1 MRSLFPRI
9 FLSFWV
15 AMTLIG
21 AAFAVITA
29 ASYPSERGRRYRS
42 LVHESVRRLAM
53 DALEAEDTAAELS
66 RFHRAT
72 ETAVYLVDGD
82 RVYGPEPIPPEAR
95 SLGDRARGAEGEHT
109 LQLEDGVLVA
119 FALERPGSPVVIARM
134 RPVSPW
140 ARAVG
145 ADTLWW
151 RLLVVFLVGGLVALL
166 LARYLTRPLRA
177 LRRATQR
184 FAEGDLSVRVTP
196 ELSRADAEIAALG
209 ADFDRMAARV
219 EELVLAQ
226 RRLLTDVSH
235 ELNSPLA
242 RLRVAL
248 ELARQRAG
256 EGAAGP
262 LDRIERE
269 AERLSALIGEILTV
283 TRLEQG
289 EGTPMEALDLGALV
303 GEVARDADF
312 EARGKGRAVVA
323 QTEAVSVR
331 GDEEILRRAVEN
343 IVRNAIRFAPE
354 GSEVGITMGREGEQV
369 IVRVR
374 DHGPGVPEDAL
385 EDIFVPLYRVER
397 DRDRKTGGT
406 GLGLAIADRAVK
418 LHGGAIEAQNAKG
431 GGLLVTVRLPLG
443 APRGTPSGAVSG
455 PPDTGDGERRLDG
468 SAA

>member
-9 FLSFWV
+9 FVSFWI

-21 AAFAVITA
+21 ASFAVIYATTH
-29 ASYPSERGRRYRS
+29 PSERGRRFRS
-42 LVHESVRRLAM
+42 LVHDSIRRLAD
-53 DALEAEDTAAELS
+53 DALDAEARGEDAGDVLA
-66 RFHRAT
+66 RFHD
-72 ETAVYLVDGD
+72 ETGMAVYVIDGE
-82 RVYGPEPIPPEAR
+82 RAYGPTPVPREAKALAESAR
-95 SLGDRARGAEGEHT
+95 SGERTREIEG
-109 LQLEDGVLVA
+109 GVLVA
-119 FALERPGSPVVIARM
+119 FALDRAGEPIAVARL
-134 RPVSPW
+134 RGPSPW

-145 ADTLWW
+145 AETLHW
-151 RLLVVFLVGGLVALL
+151 RALVVFLVSGLVALL

-256 EGAAGP
+256 EGAGAP

-289 EGTPMEALDLGALV
+289 EGTPMQALDLGALV
-303 GEVARDADF
+303 EDVARDADF
-312 EARGKGRAVVA
+312 EAKGRGRAVVA
-323 QTEAVSVR
+323 STEPVTIT
-331 GDEEILRRAVEN
+331 GDEEILRRAIEN
-343 IVRNAIRFAPE
+343 IVRNAIRFAPDA
-354 GSEVGITMGREGEQV
+354 SEVTIAMAREGDDV
-369 IVRVR
+369 VVRVR
-374 DHGPGVPEDAL
+374 DRGPGVPEDAL

-397 DRDRKTGGT
+397 DRDRKTGGA

-418 LHGGAIEAQNAKG
+418 LHGGAIEAENAPG
-431 GGLLVTVRLPLG
+431 GGLLVTVRLR
-443 APRGTPSGAVSG
+443 A
-455 PPDTGDGERRLDG
+455 
-468 SAA
+468 